1 MNTPPFLT
9 VRAAFHQ
16 TLPIPVMQNVQTPL
30 PRGSDALREPLPC
43 RLSRNSEGRSNLC
56 PTNLPRPEKLD
67 YPLKLTTL
75 SLQRILNGSKSLQQ
89 ALCRK
94 FFVRG
99 CLKGRCRVPRN
110 DVITKRYTLVTDKD
124 ARWTGYQ
131 RFYVMLRLKAERTV
145 EGWR

>member
-56 PTNLPRPEKLD
+56 PTYFPRSKKFNR
-67 YPLKLTTL
+67 PLQLIAFTL
-75 SLQRILNGSKSLQQ
+75 QCLFNRLKSL
-89 ALCRK
+89 
-94 FFVRG
+94 
-99 CLKGRCRVPRN
+99 
-110 DVITKRYTLVTDKD
+110 
-124 ARWTGYQ
+124 
-131 RFYVMLRLKAERTV
+131 
-145 EGWR
+145 